1 MDYLNNFAF
10 FLHVLYIHITEM
22 FLRLQIS
29 VVHFVKQKIYLPCVS
44 FQFTSLTPSEYYYL
58 HMKHVS
64 QW

>member
-29 VVHFVKQKIYLPCVS
+29 VVHFVKQKIYLPCVK
-44 FQFTSLTPSEYYYL
+44 FPI
-58 HMKHVS
+58 H
-64 QW
+64 